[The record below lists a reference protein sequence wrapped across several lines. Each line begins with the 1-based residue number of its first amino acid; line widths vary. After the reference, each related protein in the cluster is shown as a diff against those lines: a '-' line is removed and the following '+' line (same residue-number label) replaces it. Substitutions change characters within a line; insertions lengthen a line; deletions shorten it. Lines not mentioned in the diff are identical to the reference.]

1 MSPGPAREE
10 PQASPDEAQ
19 ALPAQSVWRRYWV
32 DIPLWKRI
40 LPALALAIVVGLV
53 AGEEA
58 ARVKWLGDIFVRL
71 TRMLVAPLVFF
82 SIASG
87 VLALGDPRK
96 LGSLGART
104 VGLFVLTAGVAST
117 LGMAIG
123 LLLQPGLG
131 VTVSAAEPMAIRS
144 SETLSEQLLGII
156 PINPVMAIAEGDML
170 ATIFF
175 AIFFAVGV
183 LSLGDRGRPLAD
195 MLGLGAE
202 VMMHLVRV
210 VIEVAPLGVFGL
222 VAAAVGMGGVGV
234 FVAISVFAAGVAG
247 GCIILTLIIQPT
259 LVQLLTG
266 LPATKFLRGIVDAML
281 VAFSTSSSSASLPV
295 EITVAERNLGIAKPI
310 LSSVLPLG
318 ASIARDGTAM
328 YVAMLSVF
336 GAQALGVTL
345 EPLQMVM
352 IVLVST
358 VIALSSPP
366 VPSSALFMMAA
377 VLAVVG
383 IEDAQSAIIVG
394 FILPF
399 DRFLDMMRTVPNV
412 ASNLTNALVV
422 ARWSGDVDEDVY
434 HRVPKV

>member
-1 MSPGPAREE
+1 MNDAE
-10 PQASPDEAQ
+10 PHTEDGGRQPEASPKS
-19 ALPAQSVWRRYWV
+19 ALHRYWI

-40 LPALALAIVVGLV
+40 LPALGLAIIVGL
-53 AGEEA
+53 AFGEA
-58 ARVKWLGDIFVRL
+58 AVNVKWLGDIFVRL

-87 VLALGDPRK
+87 VIALGDPRK

-104 VGLFVLTAGVAST
+104 VSLFVLTAGLAAT
-117 LGMAIG
+117 LGLAIA
-123 LLLQPGLG
+123 LLLQPGVG
-131 VTVSAAEPMAIRS
+131 VAIAGAEPMAIRS
-144 SETLSEQLLGII
+144 SMTLSEQLLGII

-175 AIFFAVGV
+175 AILFAVGV
-183 LSLGDRGRPLAD
+183 LALGARGRPLAD
-195 MLGLGAE
+195 TLVLGAE

-210 VIEVAPLGVFGL
+210 VIETAPIGVFGL
-222 VAAAVGMGGVGV
+222 VAAAVGVGGVGV
-234 FVAISVFAAGVAG
+234 FMNISLLALGVAG
-247 GCIILTLIIQPT
+247 GCVILTVAVQPGI
-259 LVQLLTG
+259 VQVLTG
-266 LPATKFLRGIVDAML
+266 LPATKFLRGTVDAML

-295 EITVAERNLGIAKPI
+295 EMSVAERNLGIAKPV

-328 YVAMLSVF
+328 YVAMLSIF

-345 EPLQMVM
+345 EPLQMALV
-352 IVLVST
+352 IAVST
-358 VIALSSPP
+358 VIALGSPP

-377 VLAVVG
+377 VLSVVG
-383 IEDAQSAIIVG
+383 IDDAQSAMIVG

-412 ASNLTNALVV
+412 GTNLTNATVV
-422 ARWSGDVDEDVY
+422 AHWSGDIDREVF
-434 HRVPKV
+434 HHVPEV